1 MLESHINGFIST
13 SPTRPEG
20 NNITGSY
27 DACQSLKENSNINT
41 GKGIPV
47 YPGSDS
53 N

>member
-1 MLESHINGFIST
+1 MNYFIST
-13 SPTRPEG
+13 TSPTGPEG
-20 NNITGSY
+20 DSIPGS
-27 DACQSLKENSNINT
+27 DDVCQSLKENSNINP